1 MNFVLMTIVSSARY
15 LYQGDGK
22 GTAEQFKH
30 RPVPRHLG
38 TDGRVQEVYCVIAH
52 PDHKVEH
59 CKYNQEY
66 NYSEK

>member
-1 MNFVLMTIVSSARY
+1 MEKKLEMKNIPWGYELCFNANC
-15 LYQGDGK
+15 Q
-22 GTAEQFKH
+22 H